1 MKKYFL
7 IAFCIFSFGQALK
20 AQVCLD
26 SNIVLT
32 SQAQVDSFKILF
44 PDCTILPGDFEIE
57 FADIT
62 NFDSMSHIIE
72 VHGRLKLSVNDS
84 LRSLRGFNNITR
96 IGILDLRSNDAIKD
110 LSELSSLDSLG
121 GINFVLNGLESLK
134 GLEQIEYI
142 GFVNINNN
150 HSLVNYNGL
159 SGLIGVEFSF
169 NNIRCN
175 NLEDIS
181 MPNLKYVKNIM
192 RFDFMEKLTS
202 LAGLENLESARY
214 FGVTKSPVLTDI
226 SAIEN
231 LTVNILEF
239 IENPSLTSC
248 ATEMVCRH
256 ISADDALFRDNGVG
270 CDSTSVVE
278 MACTALSTKPIQNSS
293 LISVYP
299 NPSFGKIQIDTE
311 DVQIDQI
318 EIFNSFGQLMLS
330 TAFTSSLDLSG
341 ISKGYYLMVLS
352 GDDGR
357 FLEKVVVH

>member
-1 MKKYFL
+1 MKKFFL
-7 IAFCIFSFGQALK
+7 IAFCILSFGQALK

-44 PDCTILPGDFEIE
+44 PDCNILPGDFEIE
-57 FADIT
+57 FSNIT

-84 LRSLRGFNNITR
+84 LKSFRGFNSITR

-110 LSELSSLDSLG
+110 LSELNSLDSLG
-121 GINFVLNGLESLK
+121 GLSFVGNGLESLT
-134 GLEQIEYI
+134 GLEQIEYM
-142 GFVNINNN
+142 GFVNISNN
-150 HSLVNYNGL
+150 HSLINYNGL
-159 SGLIGVEFSF
+159 SGLKGVEFSF
-169 NNIRCN
+169 NNTRCN

-214 FGVTKSPVLTDI
+214 FGVTKSPILTDI
-226 SAIEN
+226 SAIQN

-270 CDSTSVVE
+270 CDSTAIVE

-299 NPSFGKIQIDTE
+299 NPSFGEIQIKTE
-311 DVQIDQI
+311 DILINNI
-318 EIFNSFGQLMLS
+318 EVFNSFGQLVLS
-330 TAFTSSLDLSG
+330 TAFTLSLDLSG
-341 ISKGYYLMVLS
+341 FSKGYYLVVLS
-352 GDDGR
+352 RDGER
-357 FLEKVVVH
+357 FLKKVVIH